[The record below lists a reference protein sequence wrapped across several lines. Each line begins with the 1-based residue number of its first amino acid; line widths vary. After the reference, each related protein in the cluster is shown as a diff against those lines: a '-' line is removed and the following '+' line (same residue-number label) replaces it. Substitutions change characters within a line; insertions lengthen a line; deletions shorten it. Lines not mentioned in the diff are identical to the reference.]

1 MNAVNWE
8 KSVFLASN
16 FVFLGVTLLFEHKL
30 IPIGRSLTSMLNV
43 YIWVLERNRFSRNL
57 LSHTQSM
64 YVLNSFVEYV
74 NFEKVPPKIFKGH
87 DVKILSD
94 IV

>member
-1 MNAVNWE
+1 MPLNWE
-8 KSVFLASN
+8 KSVFLESN

-30 IPIGRSLTSMLNV
+30 IPIGRSLTSMLNI
-43 YIWVLERNRFSRNL
+43 YIWVLEINRFSRNL

-64 YVLNSFVEYV
+64 YVLNSFAEYV
-74 NFEKVPPKIFKGH
+74 NFEKVPHKIFKGH